1 MQYASETFFLYGPP
15 ATGKSTCA
23 RNLAAALGKRAVDLD
38 ALIEARVGMSIPDYV
53 AQAGREAFRDAESA
67 TLEALCAEAPRG
79 IGIVNIFNVRWFVN
93 AGAVGLQTKACKAP
107 IPIEVFYS

>member
-38 ALIEARVGMSIPDYV
+38 ALIEALKEILAKGS
-53 AQAGREAFRDAESA
+53 ES
-67 TLEALCAEAPRG
+67 
-79 IGIVNIFNVRWFVN
+79 
-93 AGAVGLQTKACKAP
+93 
-107 IPIEVFYS
+107 